1 MNGHLSTLVHGGVAH
16 HCHEVEAGPWPPTP
30 GGDPRSAAHHSASNS
45 KGTET
50 LPLRGAAWRSAPP
63 AKSADPSE
71 VRGSQKD
78 KGLSRFRGGTG
89 RSQVHRAK
97 EPHARAAGGAWGVAW
112 GAELNADWVSLRE
125 VEGGGSRAIMQMYS
139 VPQTAT

>member
-1 MNGHLSTLVHGGVAH
+1 MRWKQARGHQR
-16 HCHEVEAGPWPPTP
+16 P
-30 GGDPRSAAHHSASNS
+30 GGPPQRGPSLGLEQQRDRNIAPTRSSLEVSA
-45 KGTET
+45 
-50 LPLRGAAWRSAPP
+50 P

-125 VEGGGSRAIMQMYS
+125 VEDGGSRAIMRMYS

>member
-1 MNGHLSTLVHGGVAH
+1 MATNAR
-16 HCHEVEAGPWPPTP
+16 
-30 GGDPRSAAHHSASNS
+30 GDPRSAAHHSASNS

-71 VRGSQKD
+71 VHGSQKD

-125 VEGGGSRAIMQMYS
+125 VEGGGSRAIMRMYS